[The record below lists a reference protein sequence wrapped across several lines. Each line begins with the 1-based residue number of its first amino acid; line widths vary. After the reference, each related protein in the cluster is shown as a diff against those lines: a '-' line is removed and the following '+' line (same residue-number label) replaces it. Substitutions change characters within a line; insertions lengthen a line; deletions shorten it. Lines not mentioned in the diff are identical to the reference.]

1 MKFLAIGIASLL
13 AISGCSDNGKEKKAE
28 SPPVPVT
35 ATTAVLRDIPE
46 TLRVVGRSEAFES
59 VTIKSR
65 VDGQV
70 AEVLFTE
77 GQHVKQ
83 GDVLIRLDPTDFS
96 ARLKQAEATA
106 ARDEALVA
114 KSRADTQRYATLKE
128 RNFVSEE
135 KVNDIRT
142 NEATAAANLRA
153 SKAAMEVARLQM
165 SYATIRAPITGIV
178 GARLVFPGSAVKA
191 NDVALAVVN
200 RVRPLLVNFSVPE
213 KHLAQIRAVR
223 RDGVLNVD
231 VTEPGNASQHFE
243 GTVRFVDNTVDGST
257 GTILLKA
264 ELPNRDET
272 LMPGQFLNVSLVLG
286 TLKQAVSV
294 PSNAVQQGAQ
304 GSYLYVIKD
313 GRADL
318 RPVETLASHEGM
330 TAVRGEIAAGDTVV
344 TDGHLRLTPGARAK
358 VRDSAAEGNK
368 SPAAETKTS
377 QPG

>member
-1 MKFLAIGIASLL
+1 MRHLAL
-13 AISGCSDNGKEKKAE
+13 AFAAVLTITACSDGGKEKKAE
-28 SPPVPVT
+28 PPPVPVT
-35 ATTAVLRDIPE
+35 ATAAVLRDIPE

-59 VTIKSR
+59 VTVKSR

-70 AEVLFTE
+70 ADVLFTE

-96 ARLKQAEATA
+96 ARLQQAQATA

-153 SKAAMEVARLQM
+153 SKATVEVARLQL

-200 RVRPLLVNFSVPE
+200 RVRPLLVSFSVPE
-213 KHLAQIRAVR
+213 KHLPQIRAVR

-231 VTEPGNASQHFE
+231 ITEPGSASAHFQ
-243 GTVRFVDNTVDGST
+243 GTVRFVDNTVDVST

-264 ELPNRDET
+264 ELPNQDEA
-272 LMPGQFLNVSLVLG
+272 LMPGQFLNVTLVLG
-286 TLKQAVSV
+286 MLKQAVSV
-294 PSNAVQQGAQ
+294 PSNAVQQGAD
-304 GSYLYVIKD
+304 GSYLYVIKE
-313 GRADL
+313 GRAEL
-318 RPVETLASHEGM
+318 RRIETLASHDGV
-330 TAVRGEIAAGDTVV
+330 TAVRGEVQAGDTVV

-358 VRDSAAEGNK
+358 VREDAAAESMRQTTEK
-368 SPAAETKTS
+368 AP
-377 QPG
+377 PG

>member
-191 NDVALAVVN
+191 NDVALAVIN
-200 RVRPLLVNFSVPE
+200 RVRPLLVSFSVPE
-213 KHLAQIRAVR
+213 KHLSQIRAVR

-231 VTEPGNASQHFE
+231 ITEPSNASQHFE
-243 GTVRFVDNTVDGST
+243 GTVRFVDNTVDVST

-264 ELPNRDET
+264 ELPNQDET

-294 PSNAVQQGAQ
+294 PSNAVQQGSE
-304 GSYLYVIKD
+304 GSYLYVIKE

-318 RPVETLASHEGM
+318 RPVETLASHDGF
-330 TAVRGEIAAGDTVV
+330 TAVRGEVQAGDIIV
-344 TDGHLRLTPGARAK
+344 TDGHLRLLPGARTK
-358 VRDSAAEGNK
+358 IRDDAADGDKNK
-368 SPAAETKTS
+368 TTETSP
-377 QPG
+377 PG